1 MTSTQPPLLLSCSD
15 ILHICTKQR
24 SQHFGSLLSTSKLG
38 AWISSLVVVQGELKI
53 RPPGTSERII
63 SKLRQ
68 YEEEYKF
75 KNYYEE
81 IIDK

>member
-24 SQHFGSLLSTSKLG
+24 SQHFGSLLSTS
-38 AWISSLVVVQGELKI
+38 LVVVQGELKI
-53 RPPGTSERII
+53 RPTGTSERII

>member
-24 SQHFGSLLSTSKLG
+24 SQHFGSLLST
-38 AWISSLVVVQGELKI
+38 SLVVVQGELKI